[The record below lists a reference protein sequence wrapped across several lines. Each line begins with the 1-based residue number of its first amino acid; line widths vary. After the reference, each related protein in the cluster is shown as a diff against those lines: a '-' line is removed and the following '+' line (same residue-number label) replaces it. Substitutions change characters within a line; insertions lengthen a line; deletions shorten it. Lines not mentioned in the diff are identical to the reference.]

1 MRYAMPTAAYAD
13 MMNHIIVGID
23 TGKTSAIA
31 CMDLH
36 GNITSLHT
44 AKSLGIPW
52 FVEKIRESGVPV
64 VISGDKKRSQD
75 TVRKLASIFNCVL
88 FAPKEDIPVWRK
100 NEELSTCKVNSIHER
115 DALSAARAA
124 YNKYS
129 NKLGQ
134 AERLAKLS
142 HADPDTV
149 KAMVIR
155 RYSVYEAIN
164 NKGRVNRFFKK

>member
-36 GNITSLHT
+36 GNIVSSYT
-44 AKSLGIPW
+44 AKSSGIPW
-52 FVEKIRESGVPV
+52 FVERIRESGVPV

-88 FAPKEDIPVWRK
+88 FAPKEDIPVWR
-100 NEELSTCKVNSIHER
+100 R
-115 DALSAARAA
+115 DIRICIDGVEVLREF
-124 YNKYS
+124 
-129 NKLGQ
+129 
-134 AERLAKLS
+134 AEVRLQRCTEQIS
-142 HADPDTV
+142 
-149 KAMVIR
+149 
-155 RYSVYEAIN
+155 
-164 NKGRVNRFFKK
+164 